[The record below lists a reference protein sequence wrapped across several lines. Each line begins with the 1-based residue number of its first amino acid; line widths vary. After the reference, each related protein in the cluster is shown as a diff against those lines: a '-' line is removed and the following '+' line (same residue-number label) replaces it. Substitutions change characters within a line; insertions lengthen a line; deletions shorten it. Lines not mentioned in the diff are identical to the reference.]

1 MRYAVNL
8 RGKCDGGVTR
18 GAGGAKARPRTE
30 LCGHPDVKLDSGS
43 PEPAAFTVY
52 QVMAVN
58 GGVGGGIMRQIKI
71 EFDDEE
77 MAQLEAAA
85 RARHIDPE
93 RMSKAQLLKLLT
105 LGKKPKWRAGLSAR
119 RNQLALR
126 AAQGMPSS
134 AAIAASALSGNGT
147 ASGAHIPLD
156 EAEAQARQAKRMELL
171 SQTAGMWKGVPG
183 KPQDGLA
190 YQLAIRAEWP

>member
-1 MRYAVNL
+1 MSNL
-8 RGKCDGGVTR
+8 VT
-18 GAGGAKARPRTE
+18 
-30 LCGHPDVKLDSGS
+30 LS
-43 PEPAAFTVY
+43 PEPAALSVY
-52 QVMAVN
+52 QVKAVN
-58 GGVGGGIMRQIKI
+58 GRVGGIMRHITI

-119 RNQLALR
+119 RNQLALKV
-126 AAQGMPSS
+126 AQGMPSS
-134 AAIAASALSGNGT
+134 AVIAASALSGNGT
-147 ASGAHIPLD
+147 SRGALDSFGDAS
-156 EAEAQARQAKRMELL
+156 AEAMRAKRMELL
-171 SQTAGMWKGVPG
+171 SLTAGSWKGDPD

-190 YQLAIRAEWP
+190 YQLEMCAEWP

>member
-1 MRYAVNL
+1 MRYADNL
-8 RGKCDGGVTR
+8 RGKYDGGVTR
-18 GAGGAKARPRTE
+18 GGDGATARPRTE
-30 LCGHPDVKLDSGS
+30 LCVRPDVEFGS
-43 PEPAAFTVY
+43 ALVVLMVCQAKV
-52 QVMAVN
+52 AN
-58 GGVGGGIMRQIKI
+58 GGVGGIMRQITI

-85 RARHIDPE
+85 RARHINPE

-147 ASGAHIPLD
+147 SKRARDSVGDAS
-156 EAEAQARQAKRMELL
+156 AEAMRAKRMELL
-171 SQTAGMWKGVPG
+171 ALTAGSWKGDPD

-190 YQLAIRAEWP
+190 YQLEMRAEWP